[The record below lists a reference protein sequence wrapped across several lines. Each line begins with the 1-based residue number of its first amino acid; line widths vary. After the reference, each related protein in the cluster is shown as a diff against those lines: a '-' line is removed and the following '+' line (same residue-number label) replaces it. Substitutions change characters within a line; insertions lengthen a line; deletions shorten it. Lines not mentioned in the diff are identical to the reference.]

1 METKERSARAD
12 KQAEIDALLASETGS
27 LVPFIVMVLVL
38 VTLILLFV
46 VFDKH

>member
-1 METKERSARAD
+1 METKERTTRGD

-38 VTLILLFV
+38 VALILLFV
-46 VFDKH
+46 VFDQR